1 MYLQCEKFKKADM
14 TSEII
19 SKYLSNE
26 ASEQEVQ
33 ALFDW
38 IEASDENKNQFIK
51 AKKIWALTTLSSD
64 LSIETAPVI
73 QMQPKNKIR
82 QYVQYAAIFLV
93 FLGLGTTIFLLN
105 KTTENPKEIVLE
117 LGDGRLEYLSG
128 KAQTALLNDKG
139 ELIAKKFPNEI
150 VYFGKVA
157 DQKVIYN
164 TLSVPYGKRFK
175 LKLSDGTIVSLNS
188 GTSLRYP
195 EQFGLNGNRDVYL
208 TGEAFFEV
216 ARDKMH
222 PFIVHANQADIE
234 VLGTTFNVSAYPEN
248 PTVNSTLIEGSIRM
262 SEAANSTN
270 VILLEPNQMATWQN
284 NSKKL
289 AVKEVD
295 PAFYVAWTKGELAF
309 KDTPFSIIA
318 KIIQRTYDVEIINEN
333 SDLAKQNFTGTIKIS
348 ESSVEN
354 ILDLLKRDTPFN
366 YSIDQKNITITNPR

>member
-1 MYLQCEKFKKADM
+1 MYLQCEKFKKANM

-82 QYVQYAAIFLV
+82 QYVQYAAIILV

-216 ARDKMH
+216 AKDKMH

-366 YSIDQKNITITNPR
+366 YSIDQKTITITNPR

>member
-222 PFIVHANQADIE
+222 PFIVHANHADIE

-248 PTVNSTLIEGSIRM
+248 PTVNGTLIEGSIRM

-366 YSIDQKNITITNPR
+366 YSIDQKTITITNPR

>member
-51 AKKIWALTTLSSD
+51 AKKIWALITLSSD

-366 YSIDQKNITITNPR
+366 YSIDQKTITITNPR